1 MGRGNIDI
9 TYRTLRVDSIN
20 YKMLK
25 KQDEYRNY
33 SSSAAWHETW
43 YQRYK
48 PGVFWSI
55 LFLEIFIVGKGYFTW
70 ISSIIG
76 TITCFLKKT

>member
-1 MGRGNIDI
+1 MKTSENSYWTCNKCFLMGRGNIDI

-33 SSSAAWHETW
+33 SSSAA
-43 YQRYK
+43 
-48 PGVFWSI
+48 
-55 LFLEIFIVGKGYFTW
+55 
-70 ISSIIG
+70 
-76 TITCFLKKT
+76 